1 MDCSG
6 VGQEEFV
13 GLEAGLG
20 FRMLRP
26 TWALEKNFH
35 PPTPTQ
41 EKGLWPRGGGS
52 LRSQEAAPVW
62 GLAGNTLAHELGA
75 EAK

>member
-20 FRMLRP
+20 FRMRRP

-35 PPTPTQ
+35 PSTPTQ
-41 EKGLWPRGGGS
+41 EKGLWPGGG
-52 LRSQEAAPVW
+52 
-62 GLAGNTLAHELGA
+62 GLSEVSGGSISVGVGRKHSCP
-75 EAK
+75 